1 MFIKYTSI
9 VSIVLCFTLFSMLQV
24 NADEQVDFR
33 APGVVT
39 YHELDP
45 ESKKQVDCLARN
57 IYFESAGEGVAGW
70 LAVGMVTL
78 NRVGHDYYPSTVC
91 SVVHQK
97 IKHTYQFSWV
107 KFQDTLKIRMP
118 TMYQE
123 ILAIATE
130 LYQAHETTFDLT
142 GGALF
147 FHSVAVNPGWS
158 GVIRTKQIGRH
169 IFYRSARRQ

>member
-1 MFIKYTSI
+1 MS
-9 VSIVLCFTLFSMLQV
+9 QV

-33 APGVVT
+33 APGVV
-39 YHELDP
+39 YYNELDS

-57 IYFESAGEGVAGW
+57 IYFESVGEGVAGW
-70 LAVGMVTL
+70 LAVGMVTM
-78 NRVGHDYYPSTVC
+78 NRVGHEYYPSTVC

-107 KFQDTLKIRMP
+107 KFQDTMKIRMP
-118 TMYQE
+118 TIYHE

-130 LYQAHETTFDLT
+130 LYQSHHITYDLT

-147 FHSVAVNPGWS
+147 FHSVSVNPGWS
-158 GVIRTKQIGRH
+158 GVIKTKRIGRH
-169 IFYRSARRQ
+169 IFYRSAKR

>member
-1 MFIKYTSI
+1 MFTKYI
-9 VSIVLCFTLFSMLQV
+9 VSIVLVLCFTLFSMLQV

-33 APGVVT
+33 APGVVY

-70 LAVGMVTL
+70 LAVGMVTM
-78 NRVGHDYYPSTVC
+78 NRVGHEYYPSTVC
-91 SVVHQK
+91 GVVHQK

-130 LYQAHETTFDLT
+130 LYQSYDLT
-142 GGALF
+142 HDLTEGALF

-158 GVIRTKQIGRH
+158 GVIKTKRIGRH
-169 IFYRSARRQ
+169 IFYRSKRQ